1 MDVKRRRDD
10 IGMGCGTLQS
20 VRKAGEGMGILIY
33 IPKTWGRGMS
43 APNWFKYF
51 SSGIRV
57 HVHFMTLFNASRGSE
72 VSLPSS
78 IEC

>member
-43 APNWFKYF
+43 APN
-51 SSGIRV
+51 
-57 HVHFMTLFNASRGSE
+57 
-72 VSLPSS
+72 
-78 IEC
+78 